1 MCIKFKGLC
10 FFPNLACAKEQV
22 AILICNRKNLIT
34 LSAIP
39 IMTARVWQSGATK
52 EETQREVVDRKSF
65 FCFVSEAKE
74 LQGTKDTALK

>member
-1 MCIKFKGLC
+1 MCIKFKGLW

-39 IMTARVWQSGATK
+39 IMTARVWQSGAKT
-52 EETQREVVDRKSF
+52 EETQRAVVERKSF
-65 FCFVSEAKE
+65 FCFVSSAKE
-74 LQGTKDTALK
+74 VQGTKDTAIK